1 MEEKWKKKTKEA
13 EEEPKTSKS
22 VIEQFASEVKNMKS
36 TAAKMQV
43 TAIETQKAR
52 LAEMQKSVNT
62 SVNQMQAALAEL
74 QRTFKTHQ
82 ADFMK
87 DVAGL
92 ESNIPNMQEA
102 WNAFAELFLKD
113 VGHMKENA
121 KEMTKHIWGP
131 YPAFTK
137 ITSILGAATK

>member
-1 MEEKWKKKTKEA
+1 MEEKGKKKTKEA

-43 TAIETQKAR
+43 TGIETQKVR
-52 LAEMQKSVNT
+52 LAEMQKSVNA
-62 SVNQMQAALAEL
+62 SVNKIQTDINEM
-74 QRTFKTHQ
+74 QRTFKTYET
-82 ADFMK
+82 DFMK

-92 ESNIPNMQEA
+92 KSGVANMQEA
-102 WNAFAELFLKD
+102 WNAFAELFVKD

-131 YPAFTK
+131 YLPFTK
-137 ITSILGAATK
+137 ITSILGPATK